1 MIKTI
6 NLIKNKK
13 FMQSH
18 MVVDWVLT
26 GRVNIIDI
34 YRLYSLSVNKYQ

>member
-18 MVVDWVLT
+18 MVVDGTLM
-26 GRVNIIDI
+26 GYINIIDI
-34 YRLYSLSVNKYQ
+34 YRLYIMIVNK

>member
-18 MVVDWVLT
+18 MVVVWVFT
-26 GRVNIIDI
+26 V
-34 YRLYSLSVNKYQ
+34 